1 MADLPAPLAAAL
13 SDRYALERELGRGGM
28 ATVYL
33 ARDLKHGRP
42 VALKVLHPELAASL
56 GPERFQREIRFA
68 ARLQHPHILTVL
80 DSGEAAG
87 QLWFT
92 MPFVEGESL
101 RERLRRERQLP
112 VDDAIGIAR
121 EAARALDYA
130 HEHGVIHRD
139 IKPENILLTRDGSTL
154 VADFGIARGLGSEEQ
169 LTQTGMAVGTPAYMS
184 PEQANGDQRI
194 DARTD
199 VYSLGCVLY
208 ELLAGEAPYS
218 GATSQVILMK
228 RLTEPVPS
236 VRRLRPSVPE
246 SVDQAIQRA
255 LAPVPADR
263 FQSAGQLA
271 QALQPTIVTPTGV
284 PTVVTR
290 GTAGAA
296 AAAGF
301 APGSVPPAP
310 TTVAA
315 PSEPRPR
322 RRVPLAALTL
332 GLGFAVG
339 LGVLFAWRR
348 TRAASEPD
356 AGAHVLAVL
365 PFENLGDSST
375 NYFADGVTDAVRG
388 KLSALPGLQVIASR
402 SSNEYKHS
410 SKSLAQI
417 ARELGADYLLIG
429 RIRWAKAPDGTSR
442 VEVSPELVDASP
454 GGPPRTK
461 WQQPLDAAITD
472 VFQVQADIA
481 GKVASALNVALG
493 ATQQQTLTEKPTQ
506 NLAAYDAFLK
516 GEASQ
521 GLVIQDP
528 PSLRTAITQYE
539 RAVTLDPAFILAWAQ
554 LARANA
560 FYYYNVT
567 PTPAGAEAARQA
579 AARAM
584 ELAPGRPESQLA
596 LGSYLEFVEHEHE
609 RALDAFETGLK
620 AAPGNV
626 ELLTNATLAEQS
638 LGRWDAALKHLE
650 RAQALD
656 PRSAVTARRLSQ
668 TLIRLRRYPEAVA
681 AADRGLAVAPTNL
694 DLLENKAMAYLGQG
708 DLPGA
713 QAVIRTAPAE
723 VEPTALVAAF
733 GNYWDLGWAL
743 DEPQQ
748 QLLLRLPAGA
758 YDNDRGTWGGVAAQV
773 YYLRGDS
780 AMARVYA
787 DSGRAGYSET
797 LKATPDDPQRR
808 VFLGLML
815 AYLGRKAEAVRE
827 GERAVSLLPA
837 PRDGYMGPY
846 IQHQLARIYTI
857 VGEPDKAVD
866 ELEPLLKMPYYLSPG
881 WLRIDPNFASLRSNP
896 RFRQLAGL

>member
-1 MADLPAPLAAAL
+1 LADLPTALAAAL
-13 SDRYALERELGRGGM
+13 GDRYALERELGRGGM
-28 ATVYL
+28 ATVFL

-101 RERLRRERQLP
+101 RERLRRDRQLP
-112 VDDAIGIAR
+112 VDDAVGIAR

-130 HEHGVIHRD
+130 HQHGVIHRD

-169 LTQTGMAVGTPAYMS
+169 LTQTGMAIGTPAYMS

-208 ELLAGEAPYS
+208 ELLAGEPPYT
-218 GATSQVILMK
+218 GATGQVILMK
-228 RLTEPVPS
+228 RFTEPVPS
-236 VRRLRPSVPE
+236 IRRLRPSVPE

-255 LAPVPADR
+255 LAPLPADR

-271 QALQPTIVTPTGV
+271 QALQPSLATPTGT
-284 PTVVTR
+284 PTVVT
-290 GTAGAA
+290 GTAA
-296 AAAGF
+296 AAAS
-301 APGSVPPAP
+301 SVATPAP
-310 TTVAA
+310 AGTVASPA
-315 PSEPRPR
+315 ASRLR

-348 TRAASEPD
+348 SHTAPEPET
-356 AGAHVLAVL
+356 GARVLAVL
-365 PFENLGDSST
+365 PFENLGDSTT

-402 SSNEYKHS
+402 SSNEYRHS
-410 SKSLAQI
+410 TKSLAVI

-454 GGPPRTK
+454 GSPPRTK
-461 WQQPLDAAITD
+461 WQQPLDAAMTD

-481 GKVASALNVALG
+481 GKVASALNLALG
-493 ATQQQTLTEKPTQ
+493 ANVQQRLTEKPTQ

-521 GLVIQDP
+521 GLLIQDP

-539 RAVTLDPAFILAWAQ
+539 RAVTLDPAFVLGWAQ
-554 LARANA
+554 LSRANA
-560 FYYYNVT
+560 AYYYNVT

-579 AARAM
+579 AEHAVA
-584 ELAPGRPESQLA
+584 LAPGRPESQLA
-596 LGSYLEFVEHEHE
+596 LGSYLEFVERAHQ
-609 RALDAFETGLK
+609 RALEAFETGLK

-668 TLIRLRRYPEAVA
+668 TLIRLRRYPEAIA
-681 AADRGLAVAPTNL
+681 AADHGLALAPTNL

-708 DLPGA
+708 DFAGA
-713 QAVIRTAPAE
+713 QAAIRAAPAE

-743 DEPQQ
+743 DDPQQ

-758 YDNDRGTWGGVAAQV
+758 YDNDQGTWGGVAAQM
-773 YYLRGDS
+773 YYLRGDF
-780 AMARVYA
+780 AKARIYA
-787 DSGRAGYSET
+787 DSGRAGYAET
-797 LKATPDDPQRR
+797 LKATPDDPQRH

-815 AYLGRKAEAVRE
+815 AYLGRKADAVRE
-827 GERAVSLLPA
+827 GERAVSLMPA
-837 PRDGYMGPY
+837 SGDGYMGPY

-866 ELEPLLKMPYYLSPG
+866 QLEQLIKMPYYLSPG
-881 WLRIDPNFASLRSNP
+881 WLRIDPNFAPLRADP
-896 RFRQLAGL
+896 RFRKLAGL